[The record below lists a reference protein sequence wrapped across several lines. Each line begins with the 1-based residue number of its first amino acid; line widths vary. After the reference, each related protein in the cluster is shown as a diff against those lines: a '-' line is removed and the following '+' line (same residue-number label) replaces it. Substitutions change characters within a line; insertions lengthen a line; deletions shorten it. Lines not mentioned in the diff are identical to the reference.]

1 MTLWLG
7 SIHSNLLYYCHLKK
21 GRWQYSRWWP
31 PRNTNG
37 VGEPGKGFMNPGVKG
52 EKSESNEAIG
62 QTLGVDEGEGQ
73 CTDCAFLSAH
83 PPRSYS
89 PGSRGQERW
98 ESERLAGDQETRR
111 EASDPLP
118 SLFRHVNPSRSI
130 SNNPLPT
137 TFLWLYNTV
146 FPRILWH
153 FIKATRRWYCP
164 FSKSEINSSFIA
176 SGNAV
181 AAVRTFDRFSQLQD
195 LRSILYLHLH
205 EAQYSRCS
213 SCLLLYLMHL
223 FALND
228 QFVIFLLLFL
238 LTSFFLHFVSLFAV
252 WFREWCISRTNLHY
266 LWKKRRGGNLTR
278 VYKEKRSQLKFKSE
292 SIFHRGIY
300 CWYKVHFANAV
311 FINVTWHM
319 LNFFLMG

>member
-1 MTLWLG
+1 MCLPVFALNPAPRTG
-7 SIHSNLLYYCHLKK
+7 SFLSRSAPRMGDLVAGEHPFQFTVSLPSEERQVTVLLLVTSTKYK
-21 GRWQYSRWWP
+21 WSRWAW
-31 PRNTNG
+31 
-37 VGEPGKGFMNPGVKG
+37 KGFMSPGVKG
-52 EKSESNEAIG
+52 EKSERNEAIG
-62 QTLGVDEGEGQ
+62 QTLGVGEREGQ
-73 CTDCAFLSAH
+73 CADCAFLSAH

-89 PGSRGQERW
+89 PGSRDQERW
-98 ESERLAGDQETRR
+98 ESERFAGDQETRR

-118 SLFRHVNPSRSI
+118 SLFRHANPSRSI

-195 LRSILYLHLH
+195 LWSILYLHLH

-266 LWKKRRGGNLTR
+266 LWKKRRGGKTN
-278 VYKEKRSQLKFKSE
+278 
-292 SIFHRGIY
+292 
-300 CWYKVHFANAV
+300 
-311 FINVTWHM
+311 
-319 LNFFLMG
+319 

>member
-1 MTLWLG
+1 MKPLAKLWEWASGRGGARTAFSSQHTL
-7 SIHSNLLYYCHLKK
+7 
-21 GRWQYSRWWP
+21 
-31 PRNTNG
+31 
-37 VGEPGKGFMNPGVKG
+37 
-52 EKSESNEAIG
+52 
-62 QTLGVDEGEGQ
+62 
-73 CTDCAFLSAH
+73 
-83 PPRSYS
+83 PRSCS

-98 ESERLAGDQETRR
+98 ESERLAGDQKPRR

-118 SLFRHVNPSRSI
+118 SLFRHADPSRSI

-153 FIKATRRWYCP
+153 FIKAARRWYCP
-164 FSKSEINSSFIA
+164 FSRSEINSSFIA

-195 LRSILYLHLH
+195 LWSILYLHLH

-213 SCLLLYLMHL
+213 SCLPLLYLRHL

-228 QFVIFLLLFL
+228 QFVIFPLLFL
-238 LTSFFLHFVSLFAV
+238 LTSFFSAFCFSFLLFGLENDAFLV
-252 WFREWCISRTNLHY
+252 QTYIICERKGE
-266 LWKKRRGGNLTR
+266 GGNLTR

-292 SIFHRGIY
+292 SIFHGGIY

-319 LNFFLMG
+319 LSFFLMG